1 MSLLRN
7 GERIARTVVEVA
19 RERQITVMAAGL
31 AYYAFNSLIPL
42 FLLVFIGVS
51 TFHDVAVVTRAVTLT
66 TGIPASRIQ
75 GVLRSAIGNGAGRRR
90 AVALASLILLWSAV
104 RMFQGVH
111 DAFAEMYGDGD
122 ELTFLGQIRDVAI
135 MLLTISLAMVAMT
148 VVGVTLSFAVKGLA
162 WRVLSPLLLFVL
174 LLAVFVPMY
183 YLFPH
188 VDVTIRETLPGALF
202 AAAAWT
208 VSGIGFRLY
217 AATSQS
223 VRLYGVAGAVLLLL
237 TWMYLGGLTLLVGV
251 VLNAVLAERVDPD
264 HDLVP
269 ESISPG
275 ADEEKASGG

>member
-1 MSLLRN
+1 MSLVRN
-7 GERIARTVVEVA
+7 GERIARTVVGVA
-19 RERQITVMAAGL
+19 RGRQITVMAAGL

-42 FLLVFIGVS
+42 LLLVFIGVS
-51 TFHDVAVVTRAVTLT
+51 TFHDVALVSRVVTLT
-66 TGIPASRIQ
+66 TGVPASEIQ

-104 RMFQGVH
+104 RMFQAVH

-122 ELTFLGQIRDVAI
+122 ALTFLGQIRDVAI
-135 MLLTISLAMVAMT
+135 MLLTLALAMAAMT
-148 VVGVTLSFAVKGLA
+148 VVGVSLSFVATGLA
-162 WRVLSPLLLFVL
+162 WRVLSPLLLFGL

-188 VDVTIRETLPGALF
+188 VDVTIREILPGAVF
-202 AAAAWT
+202 TAVAWT

-223 VRLYGVAGAVLLLL
+223 VQLYGVAGAVLLLL
-237 TWMYLGGLTLLVGV
+237 TWMYLGGLALLVGV

-275 ADEEKASGG
+275 ADEERASGG

>member
-1 MSLLRN
+1 MSLVRN
-7 GERIARTVVEVA
+7 GERIARTVVGVA
-19 RERQITVMAAGL
+19 RGRQITVMAAGL

-42 FLLVFIGVS
+42 LLLVFIGVS
-51 TFHDVAVVTRAVTLT
+51 TFHDVALVSRVVTLT
-66 TGIPASRIQ
+66 TGVPASEIQ

-104 RMFQGVH
+104 RMFQAVH

-122 ELTFLGQIRDVAI
+122 ALTFLGQIRDVAI
-135 MLLTISLAMVAMT
+135 MLLTLALAMAAMT
-148 VVGVTLSFAVKGLA
+148 VVGVSLSFVATGLA
-162 WRVLSPLLLFVL
+162 WRVLSPLLLFGL

-188 VDVTIRETLPGALF
+188 VDVTIREILPGAVF
-202 AAAAWT
+202 TAVAWT

-223 VRLYGVAGAVLLLL
+223 VQLYGVAGAVLLLL
-237 TWMYLGGLTLLVGV
+237 TWMYLGGLALLVGV

-269 ESISPG
+269 ESVSPG
-275 ADEEKASGG
+275 ADEERASGG

>member
-1 MSLLRN
+1 MSPLRG
-7 GERIARTVVEVA
+7 GERVARTVVGVA

-51 TFHDVAVVTRAVTLT
+51 TFHDVAFVSRVLTAT
-66 TGIPASRIQ
+66 TGIPASQIQ
-75 GVLRSAIGNGAGRRR
+75 GALQSAIGNGAGRRR
-90 AVALASLILLWSAV
+90 AAVLAALILLWSAV
-104 RMFQGVH
+104 RMFQAVH

-122 ELTFLGQIRDVAI
+122 ALTFLGQIRDVAV
-135 MLLTISLAMVAMT
+135 MLLTIALAMAATT
-148 VVGVTLSFAVKGLA
+148 VVGVSLSFVVKGLA

-188 VDVTIRETLPGALF
+188 VDVSVREILPGAVF
-202 AAAAWT
+202 AAVAWT

-223 VRLYGVAGAVLLLL
+223 VQLYGVAGAVLLLL

-269 ESISPG
+269 ESIAPG
-275 ADEEKASGG
+275 ADEEQASGG